1 MGERVKG
8 KVYLIGA
15 GPGDPGL
22 ITVKGLRCLEEADV
36 VVYDRL
42 VGSRLLDRAREGAEL
57 VYVGKGPDS
66 RAMEQDDIN
75 RCLVDRAKEGKIVT
89 RLKGGD
95 PFVFGRGGEEAQA
108 LAQAGIPFEVV
119 PGVTSAIAAPAYAGI
134 PLTHRDIASS
144 FTVVTGSEDPSKVE
158 TSVRWDR
165 LAQSG
170 GTLVVLMGW
179 AAMEGIIGK
188 LVHEG
193 MAPSTPV
200 ALVQWGTEPHQLT
213 VTGNLE
219 NILEKAGES
228 GLSPPVVV
236 IVGGVVDL
244 RSEVRWFDNRP
255 LTGVKVL
262 VTRSRDQASVLSEML
277 RQEGA
282 EAIEVPTIRI
292 VPMEDHTQLD
302 GAIRSLGKYG
312 WVIFTSANGVEAF
325 FDRVYALGKDSR
337 VLGGL
342 ELGVIGPATARAL
355 ALRGIC
361 ADLVPSEFASEALVR
376 ALEDHDLES
385 ISILMPRADIAGD
398 ELTEGLTRMGALV
411 DSVAAYRTVP
421 VPESKEMARTLLE
434 SGSIDL
440 VTFTSSSTV
449 GNLLGLLD
457 GESSLLKGVQ
467 IACIGPVTAKAVE
480 KAGLGVSVMAQE
492 YTVAGLVSAVK
503 AHFEAKNGARSS

>member
-57 VYVGKGPDS
+57 VYVGKSPDS

-179 AAMEGIIGK
+179 GALEGSIVET
-188 LVHEG
+188 LLRDG

-200 ALVQWGTEPHQLT
+200 ALVQWGTEPYQVT

-219 NILEKAGES
+219 NILENGPGE
-228 GLSPPVVV
+228 
-236 IVGGVVDL
+236 
-244 RSEVRWFDNRP
+244 
-255 LTGVKVL
+255 
-262 VTRSRDQASVLSEML
+262 
-277 RQEGA
+277 
-282 EAIEVPTIRI
+282 
-292 VPMEDHTQLD
+292 
-302 GAIRSLGKYG
+302 
-312 WVIFTSANGVEAF
+312 
-325 FDRVYALGKDSR
+325 
-337 VLGGL
+337 
-342 ELGVIGPATARAL
+342 
-355 ALRGIC
+355 
-361 ADLVPSEFASEALVR
+361 
-376 ALEDHDLES
+376 
-385 ISILMPRADIAGD
+385 
-398 ELTEGLTRMGALV
+398 
-411 DSVAAYRTVP
+411 
-421 VPESKEMARTLLE
+421 
-434 SGSIDL
+434 
-440 VTFTSSSTV
+440 
-449 GNLLGLLD
+449 
-457 GESSLLKGVQ
+457 
-467 IACIGPVTAKAVE
+467 
-480 KAGLGVSVMAQE
+480 
-492 YTVAGLVSAVK
+492 
-503 AHFEAKNGARSS
+503 ARSQSARGHYCG

>member
-1 MGERVKG
+1 MRG

-22 ITVKGLRCLEEADV
+22 ITVKGLRSLEEADV

-42 VGSRLLDRAREGAEL
+42 IGSGLLEKSREGAEL

-75 RCLVDRAKEGKIVT
+75 TCLVDRANKGKIVA

-95 PFVFGRGGEEAQA
+95 PFIFGRGGEEAQA
-108 LAQAGIPFEVV
+108 LAQAGVPFEVV

-144 FTVVTGSEDPSKVE
+144 FTVVTGSEDPSKAD
-158 TSVRWDR
+158 TSVQWDR
-165 LAQSG
+165 LAHAG

-179 AAMEGIIGK
+179 AALEGIIGR
-188 LVHEG
+188 LLREG
-193 MAPSTPV
+193 MAPTTPV
-200 ALVQWGTEPHQLT
+200 ALVQWGTEPHQVT

-219 NILEKAGES
+219 NILEKASEA

-236 IVGGVVDL
+236 IVGDVVDL
-244 RSEVRWFDNRP
+244 RKEIRWFDIRP
-255 LTGVKVL
+255 LTGIKVL

-292 VPMEDHTQLD
+292 VPIEDHTRLD
-302 GAIRSLGKYG
+302 GAISSLGKYG
-312 WVIFTSANGVEAF
+312 WVIFTSANGVDAF
-325 FDRVYALGKDSR
+325 FERVHAMGKDAR
-337 VLGGL
+337 ALGGL
-342 ELGVIGPATARAL
+342 KVGVIGPATAKAL
-355 ALRGIC
+355 ALRGIS
-361 ADLVPSEFASEALVR
+361 ADLLPSEFASEALVR
-376 ALEDHDLES
+376 ALEEHDLKDTGV
-385 ISILMPRADIAGD
+385 LLPRADIAGD
-398 ELTEGLTRMGALV
+398 ELTEGLTGMGARV
-411 DSVAAYRTVP
+411 DSIAAYRTVP
-421 VPESKEMARTLLE
+421 VPESKELARTLLE

-457 GESSLLKGVQ
+457 GDSYLLNGVQ

-492 YTVAGLVSAVK
+492 YTVPGLVGAVK
-503 AHFEAKNGARSS
+503 AHFETKQDT